1 MRKEKKVKTT
11 ASLPTLLP
19 LKKLWVATDAE
30 RVFIMTKREFLTQV
44 IEGTVSEETIE
55 FAKAEIVKLDAEL
68 AKAAEKRAAKKAE
81 NAPLMEALQAILTD
95 EPMTA
100 SQIAE
105 NVEGINNAS
114 KATVIAKALVEAGI
128 ATVTEVKV
136 KGRAVKGYSKA

>member
-1 MRKEKKVKTT
+1 MRKEKSIFYLFSSTFTT
-11 ASLPTLLP
+11 
-19 LKKLWVATDAE
+19 KKIFWVATDAE
-30 RVFIMTKREFLTQV
+30 RVIIMTKREFLTQV
-44 IEGTVSEETIE
+44 IEGTISNETVE

-81 NAPLMEALQAILTD
+81 NAPLMDALQAILTD

-128 ATVTEVKV
+128 ATISKIKV
-136 KGRAVKGYSKA
+136 KGREVNGYSKA

>member
-1 MRKEKKVKTT
+1 
-11 ASLPTLLP
+11 
-19 LKKLWVATDAE
+19 
-30 RVFIMTKREFLTQV
+30 MTKREFLTQV
-44 IEGTVSEETIE
+44 IEGTVSEETVE

>member
-1 MRKEKKVKTT
+1 M
-11 ASLPTLLP
+11 
-19 LKKLWVATDAE
+19 ATDAE
-30 RVFIMTKREFLTQV
+30 RVIIMTKREFLTQV
-44 IEGTVSEETIE
+44 TEGAVVSAEMAE
-55 FAKAEIVKLDAEL
+55 FAKAEIAKLDAEL

-81 NAPLMEALQAILTD
+81 NAPLMDALQAILTD
-95 EPMTA
+95 EPITA

-105 NVEGINNAS
+105 QIDGINNAS

>member
-1 MRKEKKVKTT
+1 MFSSTFTTKKIF
-11 ASLPTLLP
+11 
-19 LKKLWVATDAE
+19 WVATDAE
-30 RVFIMTKREFLTQV
+30 RVIIMTKREFLTQV
-44 IEGTVSEETIE
+44 IEGTISNETVE

-81 NAPLMEALQAILTD
+81 NAPLMDALQAILTD

-128 ATVTEVKV
+128 ATISKIKV
-136 KGRAVKGYSKA
+136 KGREVNGYSKA

>member
-1 MRKEKKVKTT
+1 MRKEKSIFYLFSSTFTT
-11 ASLPTLLP
+11 
-19 LKKLWVATDAE
+19 KKNFWVATDAE
-30 RVFIMTKREFLTQV
+30 RVIIMTKREFLTQV
-44 IEGTVSEETIE
+44 IEGTISNETVE

>member
-1 MRKEKKVKTT
+1 MRKEKSIFYLFSSTFTT
-11 ASLPTLLP
+11 
-19 LKKLWVATDAE
+19 KKNFWVATDAE
-30 RVFIMTKREFLTQV
+30 RVIIMTKREFLTQV
-44 IEGTVSEETIE
+44 IEGTISNETVE

-81 NAPLMEALQAILTD
+81 NAPLMDALQAILTD

>member
-1 MRKEKKVKTT
+1 MRKEKSIFYLFSSTFTT
-11 ASLPTLLP
+11 
-19 LKKLWVATDAE
+19 KKNFWVATDAE
-30 RVFIMTKREFLTQV
+30 RVIIMTKREFLTQV
-44 IEGTVSEETIE
+44 IEGTISNETVE

-81 NAPLMEALQAILTD
+81 NAPLMDALQAILTD

-105 NVEGINNAS
+105 SVEGINNAS

-128 ATVTEVKV
+128 ATISKIKV
-136 KGRAVKGYSKA
+136 KGREVNGYSKA

>member
-1 MRKEKKVKTT
+1 M
-11 ASLPTLLP
+11 
-19 LKKLWVATDAE
+19 ATDAE
-30 RVFIMTKREFLTQV
+30 RVFIMTKRDFLTQV
-44 IEGTVSEETIE
+44 IAETANAEVKAFAEKEIE
-55 FAKAEIVKLDAEL
+55 KLDAEL

-81 NAPLMEALQAILTD
+81 NAPLVEALQAILTD

-105 NVEGINNAS
+105 AVEGINNAS